1 MMYPAIFFIFQN
13 LEFLIFFSM
22 KLYLSFISIIP
33 IYLYHDFWLLKP
45 NIFAKFPQ
53 YPVLRCKLQTIN
65 SSFSLQK
72 VSLYCF
78 GVKFLWLKVCGLRM
92 FFFKT
97 VIFSVLVY
105 HQIIQN
111 IRSYSGEAG
120 LLCTHWTWFFFLYPY
135 EQLIFLLVSI
145 VWSYFLIFVKKSGC
159 SKFLTVM
166 TTDFC
171 QVSQNPILRCK
182 MWRMHSFCTQ
192 NLSLYWFGVSFLWW
206 KDVFS

>member
-1 MMYPAIFFIFQN
+1 
-13 LEFLIFFSM
+13 M
-22 KLYLSFISIIP
+22 KLYFSFISIIP

-120 LLCTHWTWFFFLYPY
+120 LLCTHWTWFFF
-135 EQLIFLLVSI
+135 FVSL
-145 VWSYFLIFVKKSGC
+145 W
-159 SKFLTVM
+159 TVDLF
-166 TTDFC
+166 TGVNCLELFSDFC
-171 QVSQNPILRCK
+171 QKIWL
-182 MWRMHSFCTQ
+182 F
-192 NLSLYWFGVSFLWW
+192 
-206 KDVFS
+206 